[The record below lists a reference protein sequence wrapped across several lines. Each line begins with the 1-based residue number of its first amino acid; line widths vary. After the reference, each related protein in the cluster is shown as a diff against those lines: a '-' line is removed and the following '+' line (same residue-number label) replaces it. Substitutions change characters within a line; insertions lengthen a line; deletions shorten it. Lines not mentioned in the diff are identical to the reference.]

1 MDVNYR
7 KSQPMMVEILKLKE
21 EGKLSP
27 IQMRWFEPK
36 GVTEELYDLENDP
49 YQFNNL
55 AKSDKYKEKLQELSN
70 VLTNWI
76 SKVGDLGAIPE
87 KEMVEAQ
94 WPGGVQPITSMPTVK
109 KNAQEYTLT
118 CNTVGASIA
127 YKIID
132 KDKKESSGWKLY
144 TKPFSVSAGQQ
155 VKALATRIGFAQS
168 DEVVF

>member
-1 MDVNYR
+1 
-7 KSQPMMVEILKLKE
+7 L
-21 EGKLSP
+21 
-27 IQMRWFEPK
+27 
-36 GVTEELYDLENDP
+36 
-49 YQFNNL
+49 NNL

-94 WPGGVQPITSMPTVK
+94 WPGGVQPITEVPTLR
-109 KNAQEYTLT
+109 KNAQEHILT
-118 CNTVGASIA
+118 CTTVGASIA

-144 TKPFSVSAGQQ
+144 TKPFAVNDGQQ

-168 DEVVF
+168 AQVIF